1 MRKSLFQ
8 FTMIIPLVILLC
20 FTFGC
25 QQGEEV
31 AVAPAVDVTADIE
44 AIKNLRAQ
52 YMISQDAGDVEGCVS
67 YWSDDGVL
75 MPPNEP
81 SVVGKEALLSWYQN
95 AFDHVKI
102 DFTVSYE
109 QIEVAGDW
117 GFARGEHEGTII
129 PKPEGEPIPDKG
141 KLLEILRRQPD
152 GSWKFACHMWSS
164 DNPAPPPI
172 GKK

>member
-31 AVAPAVDVTADIE
+31 AEESVVDVKADVA
-44 AIKNLRAQ
+44 AIKNQRAQ
-52 YMISQDAGDVEGCVS
+52 YMVSQDAGDAEGCVS
-67 YWSDDGVL
+67 YWSNDGVL

-95 AFDHVKI
+95 TFDHVKL
-102 DFTVSYE
+102 DFTISYE

-117 GFARGEHEGTII
+117 GFARGQYEGTII

-152 GSWKFACHMWSS
+152 SSWKWACHMYSS
-164 DNPAPPPI
+164 DNTLPPPE
-172 GKK
+172 KE